1 VVTRVSGV
9 AEAELAAVLTELG
22 LTPELVDDPEV
33 DVLLPGRV
41 EIRVKASAR
50 PGLAWLRRAA
60 ADANPRVLHVLVA
73 DRVDPGLRREL
84 EESGWGWL
92 DRSGHIRLVA
102 GSLQVDRRIPS
113 LLGPNPAP
121 ADPLDRPS
129 GLAVALCLLE
139 DDTVGSVREIAR
151 RARVSVGATHRALTE
166 LEWLRLV
173 EGGRRRDPDLFWAV
187 AARWSARWYPLASG
201 PGPGIAEP
209 VQRLLRM
216 GLDDPDVPGW
226 AMVGDAAAQAF
237 GARVASEGPSRL
249 YVPDQRALTW
259 ALRTWESAIDDRSA
273 TALLAVPPTGSAV
286 ARRVDLR
293 LSEFMY
299 VRPMVVA
306 LDLASDGSSRSREV
320 LEDWDAPHGDISRV
334 W

>member
-1 VVTRVSGV
+1 
-9 AEAELAAVLTELG
+9 
-22 LTPELVDDPEV
+22 
-33 DVLLPGRV
+33 
-41 EIRVKASAR
+41 
-50 PGLAWLRRAA
+50 
-60 ADANPRVLHVLVA
+60 
-73 DRVDPGLRREL
+73 
-84 EESGWGWL
+84 
-92 DRSGHIRLVA
+92 
-102 GSLQVDRRIPS
+102 
-113 LLGPNPAP
+113 
-121 ADPLDRPS
+121 
-129 GLAVALCLLE
+129 
-139 DDTVGSVREIAR
+139 
-151 RARVSVGATHRALTE
+151 
-166 LEWLRLV
+166 
-173 EGGRRRDPDLFWAV
+173 
-187 AARWSARWYPLASG
+187 
-201 PGPGIAEP
+201 
-209 VQRLLRM
+209 M

-299 VRPMVVA
+299 ARPMVVA

-320 LEDWDAPHGDISRV
+320 LEDWDAPHGNISRV